1 MSNSYEVGEQVICQ
15 AIFTLVSTGAVT
27 DPTNVFF
34 QYKTPTGSGTGIITT
49 WQYGVD
55 PEVAKLSTGT
65 YTATINITRAGE
77 WYYRWYSTGTGM
89 AATENVFNV
98 VSSEFD

>member
-1 MSNSYEVGEQVICQ
+1 MSNSYDIGEQVICQ
-15 AIFTLVSTGAVT
+15 ATFTLVSTGAVV

-34 QYKTPTGSGTGIITT
+34 QYKMPNGTITS
-49 WQYGVD
+49 WQFGVD
-55 PEVAKLSTGT
+55 PQVANLSTGI
-65 YTATINITRAGE
+65 YTATVNITAAGI

-89 AATENVFNV
+89 TADEGVFNV

>member
-15 AIFTLVSTGAVT
+15 GVFTLVSTGALV

-34 QYKTPTGSGTGIITT
+34 QYMVPTGSATGTITT
-49 WQYGVD
+49 WQFGVD
-55 PEVAKLSTGT
+55 PEVAQLSTGV
-65 YTATINITRAGE
+65 YTATINITRAGL
-77 WYYRWYSTGTGM
+77 WYYRWYTTGTGM